1 MPELGEKVSDGALV
15 PKYWQVKVT
24 LVVVPAGQMLGEMPV
39 MTGVWS
45 AVTVSPTYWSH
56 PHPY

>member
-39 MTGVWS
+39 MTGVW
-45 AVTVSPTYWSH
+45 
-56 PHPY
+56 